1 MSSAPPPHPPQIK
14 GTAIVGAL
22 RAIDRICPPGTRDKM
37 LAILPDQIV
46 PAIEHGGFLV
56 AGWYP
61 LAHLRSIF
69 GAAMQATGR
78 DVELVRELS
87 REATKD
93 DFRGIYRLLTFV
105 LSPEFI
111 MRRGPSVFSRYYD
124 TGTLSVTARAGY
136 AEARYRGCVGFDRV
150 LWEDA
155 NAGAGAV
162 LEVCGAKEL
171 RYKIVRGGGDGDEE
185 CDAVA
190 EWR

>member
-1 MSSAPPPHPPQIK
+1 VSARHEPQIK

-22 RAIDRICPPGTRDKM
+22 RAIDRICPPGTRHKM

-46 PAIEHGGFLV
+46 PAVEHDSFII

-61 LAHLRSIF
+61 LAHLRAIF
-69 GAAMQATGR
+69 AAAMQATGR
-78 DVELVRELS
+78 DLALVRDLS
-87 REATKD
+87 REGTKD

-111 MRRGPSVFSRYYD
+111 MRRGPSVFARYYD
-124 TGTLSVTARAGY
+124 TGTLTVPVARAGY
-136 AEARYRGCVGFDRV
+136 AEAHYRGCAGFDRI
-150 LWEDA
+150 LWEDV
-155 NAGAGAV
+155 NAGAAAV

-171 RYKIVRGGGDGDEE
+171 RYEIARGGGDGDED
-185 CDAVA
+185 CDAVC